1 MGAWLSVVVGEC
13 LWREAAPQVEQPSL
27 VEHYHRLQKDLC
39 DIESLLESRVKN
51 TRCC

>member
-13 LWREAAPQVEQPSL
+13 LWREAALVEQPPSL
-27 VEHYHRLQKDLC
+27 VEHYTKLHKDLC
-39 DIESLLESRVKN
+39 DIESLMEQKAKA